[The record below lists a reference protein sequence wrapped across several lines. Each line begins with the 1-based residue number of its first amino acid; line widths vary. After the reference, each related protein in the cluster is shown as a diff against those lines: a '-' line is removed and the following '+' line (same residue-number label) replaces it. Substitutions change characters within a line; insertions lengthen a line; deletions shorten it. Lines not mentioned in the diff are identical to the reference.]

1 MSGHSKWANIQHKK
15 SANDAKRG
23 KIFTKIIRELS
34 IAAKTGGGDPENN
47 PRLRAAVI
55 KAREANMPKDTME
68 RAIKKGAGE
77 LDNVVYEEFYYEG
90 YAPDG
95 VAILMEIMTDNK
107 NRTAGEVRSTMTK
120 NGGNLGASGCVS
132 YMFHKKGLITFETSQ
147 ISEEKAMEIA
157 IDAGAED
164 IVSEEG
170 YIYVYT
176 TPENFEDVLNAFN
189 DKDIAHDSAEISM
202 IPDSYQEVPADRV
215 EKVLN
220 LIEKLEDLDDVQNV
234 YNNMK
239 IPDDYDVT

>member
-34 IAAKTGGGDPENN
+34 IAARMGGGDPEGN
-47 PRLRAAVI
+47 PRLRTAVI
-55 KAREANMPKDTME
+55 KAKEANMPKDTME

-107 NRTAGEVRSTMTK
+107 NRTASDVRSTMTK

-132 YMFHKKGLITFETSQ
+132 YMFHKKGLITFENSQ
-147 ISEEKAMEIA
+147 ISEEKAMDIA
-157 IDAGAED
+157 IEAGADDIISED
-164 IVSEEG
+164 D

-176 TPENFEDVLNAFN
+176 TPENFESVLNAFN
-189 DKDIAHDSAEISM
+189 EKKITHESAEISM
-202 IPDSYQEVPADRV
+202 IPDSYQDVPTDKV
-215 EKVLN
+215 EKVLS

-239 IPDDYDVT
+239 IPDDYDAA

>member
-34 IAAKTGGGDPENN
+34 IAARMGGGDPEGN
-47 PRLRAAVI
+47 PRLRTAVI
-55 KAREANMPKDTME
+55 KAKEANMPKDTME

-107 NRTAGEVRSTMTK
+107 NRTASDVRSTMTK

-132 YMFHKKGLITFETSQ
+132 YMLHKKGLITFENSQ
-147 ISEEKAMEIA
+147 ISEEKAMDIA
-157 IDAGAED
+157 IEAGADDIISED
-164 IVSEEG
+164 D

-176 TPENFEDVLNAFN
+176 TPENFESVLNAFN
-189 DKDIAHDSAEISM
+189 EKKITHESAEISM
-202 IPDSYQEVPADRV
+202 IPDSYQDVPTDKV
-215 EKVLN
+215 EKVLS
-220 LIEKLEDLDDVQNV
+220 LIEKLDDLDDVQNV

-239 IPDDYDVT
+239 IPDDYDAA

>member
-15 SANDAKRG
+15 SANDARRG

-34 IAAKTGGGDPENN
+34 IAARMGGGDPEGN
-47 PRLRAAVI
+47 PRLRTAVI
-55 KAREANMPKDTME
+55 KAKEANMPKDTME

-77 LDNVVYEEFYYEG
+77 LDNVIYEEFYYEG

-107 NRTAGEVRSTMTK
+107 NRTASDVRSTMTK

-147 ISEEKAMEIA
+147 ISEEKAMDIA
-157 IDAGAED
+157 IDAGADDIIAED
-164 IVSEEG
+164 D

-176 TPENFEDVLNAFN
+176 TPENFENVLNAFN
-189 DKDIAHDSAEISM
+189 DKNIAHDSAEISM
-202 IPDSYQEVPADRV
+202 IPDSYQDVPADKV
-215 EKVLN
+215 EKVLS

-239 IPDDYDVT
+239 IPDDYNEA